1 MIKTKMWDNMNLI
14 TLNGITLL
22 IHVFYSTY
30 SFFISWLIVFQT
42 IVLILGLL
50 IHKKIKYIFMLSM
63 VIIFAFIA
71 VLINGGGYGSLLVIV
86 NTSLMLHLSM
96 SVTISIRTRRLTT
109 ISYILLTVIW
119 MFKQGVGLYNPNTV
133 GIIAVLGVIFM
144 DWALSDFKIPK
155 LIKVILFS
163 IFMLLVFH
171 MIFEK
176 SNSRNSIAAIA
187 VYIFVV
193 NLMPNKLLIKNLIN
207 KSIFLFLTVGSLV
220 WTKIVIYLYQHLI
233 LIKLFFSNKHFYTG
247 REIIWDEV
255 WDLLKS
261 SWLFGLGTHQ
271 SLSSITT
278 FNLHNSMLNLLSAYG
293 LLTAVAFI
301 MLAYAVFKNMVNRLE
316 KYNDRF
322 SKISLAA
329 YITIMFHAFNELT
342 LFSTTFLAP
351 MLALFSFLADY
362 GDDLKAI
369 KQIKCCNI
377 ATYKLL
383 LKPDASVKK
392 KYKQGLENYT

>member
-1 MIKTKMWDNMNLI
+1 
-14 TLNGITLL
+14 
-22 IHVFYSTY
+22 
-30 SFFISWLIVFQT
+30 
-42 IVLILGLL
+42 
-50 IHKKIKYIFMLSM
+50 
-63 VIIFAFIA
+63 
-71 VLINGGGYGSLLVIV
+71 
-86 NTSLMLHLSM
+86 
-96 SVTISIRTRRLTT
+96 
-109 ISYILLTVIW
+109 
-119 MFKQGVGLYNPNTV
+119 
-133 GIIAVLGVIFM
+133 
-144 DWALSDFKIPK
+144 
-155 LIKVILFS
+155 
-163 IFMLLVFH
+163 